1 MIINENWKRIDNY
14 PRYSISDAGR
24 VRREE
29 FYSKN
34 GMLMKAMN
42 MKTTLTKDGYA
53 GLGLTNDN
61 GTKSFMVHR
70 LVAQAFIPNPEN
82 KPQVNHLDE
91 DKTNNNVENLAWV
104 TSKENNDWGTR
115 KERAIKSSINNPKRD
130 YLELGKKFSKSIYSI
145 DKDGNRVDYCG
156 VHEASRQTGFA
167 PQTISSNLNGKIKS
181 TGKNKL
187 KFYLDN

>member
-1 MIINENWKRIDNY
+1 MIINENWKRIDDY
-14 PRYSISDAGR
+14 PHYFISDTGQ

-29 FYSKN
+29 FYSPK
-34 GMLMKAMN
+34 GRFMRAMN
-42 MKTTLTKDGYA
+42 MNTSDHDGYKVVS
-53 GLGLTNDN
+53 LMNDN
-61 GTKSFMVHR
+61 GSKPFFVHR
-70 LVAQAFIPNPEN
+70 LVGLAFIPNPED
-82 KPQVNHLDE
+82 KPMINHLDE
-91 DKTNNNVENLAWV
+91 NPSNNNVWNLEWA
-104 TSKENNDWGTR
+104 TAKENNDWGTR

-145 DKDGNRVDYCG
+145 DKYGNRVDYSG

>member
-1 MIINENWKRIDNY
+1 MIINENWKRIEGY
-14 PRYSISDAGR
+14 PHYFISDTGQ

-29 FYSKN
+29 FYSPK
-34 GMLMKAMN
+34 GRFMRSMN
-42 MKTTLTKDGYA
+42 MNTSDHDGYKMVSIM
-53 GLGLTNDN
+53 NDN
-61 GTKSFMVHR
+61 GSKSFLVHR
-70 LVAQAFIPNPEN
+70 LVGLAFIPNPDD
-82 KPQVNHLDE
+82 KPMINHLDE
-91 DKTNNNVENLAWV
+91 NTSNNNVCNLEWA
-104 TSKENNDWGTR
+104 TAKENNDWGTR